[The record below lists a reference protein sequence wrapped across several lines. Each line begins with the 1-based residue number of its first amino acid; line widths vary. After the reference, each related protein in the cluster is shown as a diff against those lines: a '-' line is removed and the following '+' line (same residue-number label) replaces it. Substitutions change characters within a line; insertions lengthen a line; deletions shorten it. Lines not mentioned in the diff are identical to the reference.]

1 LRAEALASLNTPQ
14 HFYRPVTG
22 LRAAAGPAA
31 EHRPGGGLGVN
42 GVGLAPARA
51 GGLVRWVDLNHLNP
65 GRPQMPG

>member
-1 LRAEALASLNTPQ
+1 LNTPQ

-42 GVGLAPARA
+42 GVGLAPATA
-51 GGLVRWVDLNHLNP
+51 GGLVRLVDLNHLNP